1 MSTILSEIVL
11 DIYSDNFIDAL
22 SNLRAGQTIDGKLS
36 SALAELCWE
45 VVDLRDQVDR
55 LRDEKAKQAVRVEN
69 IDAED
74 SDFYDYLHDICGGHL
89 WEDFGDALYH
99 ALRCLDKGSR
109 PDFVDRLAKLERE
122 HLLLKQAHVL
132 ALRKLDEL
140 ENLRSRLDALEQK
153 RVEEP

>member
-11 DIYSDNFIDAL
+11 DVYSNDFLNAL
-22 SNLRAGQTIDGKLS
+22 SSLSAGQTVDGKLS

-45 VVDLRDQVDR
+45 VVDLRDQVNR
-55 LRDEKAKQAVRVEN
+55 LRDEKAKQTVRVEN

-89 WEDFGDALYH
+89 WENFGEALYH
-99 ALRCLDKGSR
+99 ALRCLDRGGR
-109 PDFVDRLAKLERE
+109 PDLGNRLAKLERE
-122 HLLLKQAHVL
+122 NLLLKQAHVL
-132 ALRKLDEL
+132 ALRKLEEL